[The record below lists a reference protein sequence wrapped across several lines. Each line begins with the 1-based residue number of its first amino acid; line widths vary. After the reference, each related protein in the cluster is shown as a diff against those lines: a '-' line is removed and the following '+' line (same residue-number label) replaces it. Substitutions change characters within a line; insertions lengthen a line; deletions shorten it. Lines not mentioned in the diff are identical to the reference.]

1 MSVDLLLQLHEQC
14 KGLLAKSDGKDKTIA
29 LLQYAAMFAS
39 GGEPGTALAVQ
50 KSLAAARKP
59 FRLYKPIEILVP
71 FLRSPPDFAANAA
84 NAAVEYAKNIGMALY
99 FGCDHVVWAHAA
111 GVVKDAALA
120 KNMQKLSL
128 WGWFIA
134 SCAGLYTQTGALTD
148 ALDDMTDANKEES
161 DAVAAGDGIATASA
175 SARKRDAARVA
186 RGVMAG
192 VVTNGAQALLALA
205 LLEKVSMS
213 KKQTGA
219 LGVFLSAMNVYKLT
233 PPMKR
238 KTA

>member
-59 FRLYKPIEILVP
+59 FRLYKSIEILVP

-134 SCAGLYTQTGALTD
+134 SCAGLY
-148 ALDDMTDANKEES
+148 
-161 DAVAAGDGIATASA
+161 
-175 SARKRDAARVA
+175 
-186 RGVMAG
+186 
-192 VVTNGAQALLALA
+192 
-205 LLEKVSMS
+205 
-213 KKQTGA
+213 
-219 LGVFLSAMNVYKLT
+219 LSLIHI
-233 PPMKR
+233 
-238 KTA
+238 